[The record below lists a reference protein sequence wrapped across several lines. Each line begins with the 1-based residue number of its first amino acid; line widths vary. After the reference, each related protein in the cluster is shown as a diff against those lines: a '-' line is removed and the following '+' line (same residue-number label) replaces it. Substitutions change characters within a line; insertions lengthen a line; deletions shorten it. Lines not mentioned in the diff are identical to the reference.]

1 MQGDAVISEY
11 GQYRYMLTRHWG
23 EGPEVLFV
31 MLNPSTADAL
41 QDDRTIGRCISFAK
55 SWGFGRLAVANL
67 FAFRT
72 PSPAELMQ
80 AAEPIGPENDNWIEQ
95 LSARAALTVAAWGN
109 DGAFRGRASEVA
121 PRLSNPHYLKLSIK
135 GQTRHPLYIAGD
147 TKPVAWS
154 FAA

>member
-1 MQGDAVISEY
+1 MQGDAVISEC

-55 SWGFGRLAVANL
+55 AWGFGRLAVANL

-80 AAEPIGPENDNWIEQ
+80 AAEPIGPENDHWLEQ

-121 PRLSNPHYLKLSIK
+121 PRLRNPHYLKLTK
-135 GQTRHPLYIAGD
+135 RGQPWHPLYIAGD
-147 TKPVAWS
+147 SKPVAWS
-154 FAA
+154 LAA